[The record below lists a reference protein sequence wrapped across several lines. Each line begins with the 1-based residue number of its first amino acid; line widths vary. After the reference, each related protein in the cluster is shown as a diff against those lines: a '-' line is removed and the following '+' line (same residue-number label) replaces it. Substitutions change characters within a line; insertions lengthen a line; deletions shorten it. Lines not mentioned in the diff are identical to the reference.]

1 MIAFGTPYKKDF
13 SDNNIQIVKSAVA
26 QRFPDFAAE
35 CQPGINVLTLKAWN
49 MRGYRVKKGEKAIQ
63 LNAPVTRKDKKGKE
77 TVERF
82 VRAYVFA
89 LPQVEQR

>member
-1 MIAFGTPYKKDF
+1 MIPLGTPYKKDF
-13 SDNNIQIVKSAVA
+13 SDNNIQIVKNAVA
-26 QRFPDFAAE
+26 ERFPDFAAE

-49 MRGYRVKKGEKAIQ
+49 HRGFKVKKGEKAIC
-63 LNAPVTRKDKKGKE
+63 LSAPVTRKDDKGKE
-77 TVERF
+77 AVERF